1 MDLIHVYEVEVSFD
15 ILGENTPCVLSLDYF
30 VCPIDKVTSQLSTD
44 EFETVICGVSMF
56 VDGISCPVP
65 GWMLTTVYGNTQ
77 IYEVLMRDWQSHYA
91 ESDLNILMR
100 VQ

>member
-1 MDLIHVYEVEVSFD
+1 MS
-15 ILGENTPCVLSLDYF
+15 
-30 VCPIDKVTSQLSTD
+30 
-44 EFETVICGVSMF
+44 